1 MKFSKRVIVM
11 LVAGLILVGGAFLVV
26 YPGGRRVAGDFRLV
40 KAGDHIFKLYDT
52 RKPENQL
59 GAQGGVVRIGWDEH
73 HIVVE
78 RLASPTAA
86 LARAQGVEISKL
98 PWSNEAGW
106 VVIDLEREIVSPT
119 MTEAEVRQRQDVA
132 RIVTYRPDSAYERG
146 HWW

>member
-1 MKFSKRVIVM
+1 MKFSKRVVVM

-40 KAGDHIFKLYDT
+40 KEGDLTFKLYDT
-52 RKPENQL
+52 KNPKTSWERRAPSC
-59 GAQGGVVRIGWDEH
+59 GSAGMSTTSR
-73 HIVVE
+73 VE
-78 RLASPTAA
+78 RLASPTAG
-86 LARAQGVEISKL
+86 LA
-98 PWSNEAGW
+98 PWGSNEAGW

>member
-1 MKFSKRVIVM
+1 MKFSKRVVVM

-40 KAGDHIFKLYDT
+40 KEGDLTFKLNDT
-52 RKPENQL
+52 KKPENQL
-59 GAQGGVVRIGWDEH
+59 GAQGAVVRIGWDEH

-78 RLASPTAA
+78 RLASPTA
-86 LARAQGVEISKL
+86 GL